1 VTHGGKV
8 GLAALI
14 VPGGLVVLGAALLVL
29 TAAAYALWS
38 ATGTGDARL
47 EALRWRVAWQLA
59 RQLGAAVRPAH
70 GRAMMAILS
79 IELPDRWTPG
89 TPVVGDVG
97 LGGGPSIGPGQVYRA
112 TAKALGLWTPPA
124 GLTEEEERK
133 EYQALASDEDRLV
146 AWSVAVFRSK
156 LDAASGDVAEAV
168 RRYNGSGPRA
178 ETYREKALAFAG
190 SKWGGLEA

>member
-1 VTHGGKV
+1 VTHGGKA
-8 GLAALI
+8 GIAALLI
-14 VPGGLVVLGAALLVL
+14 PGGLVVLGAVFLVL

-38 ATGTGDARL
+38 ATGTGDSRL
-47 EALRWRVAWQLA
+47 EALRWRIAWQLA

-79 IELPDRWTPG
+79 IELPARWTPG
-89 TPVVGDVG
+89 TPVVGDVE

-124 GLTEEEERK
+124 GLTEDEERA
-133 EYQALASDEDRLV
+133 EYRALSSDEDRMV

-156 LDAASGDVAEAV
+156 LDAAGGDVAEAV

-178 ETYREKALAFAG
+178 EAYREKALAFA
-190 SKWGGLEA
+190 SKEWGGLEA